1 MTITYAEAAELMKDP
16 VFIGRSEVACLK
28 YATYIQNEDP
38 GVPAHTSRLRWAL
51 AAINNATQAVT
62 QIMPVLIWDV
72 NVQAY
77 GAAITDP
84 DLQTAVETSV
94 NKFI

>member
-1 MTITYAEAAELMKDP
+1 MAITYAEAAELMKDP

-51 AAINNATQAVT
+51 ATINNATQSVA
-62 QIMPVLIWDV
+62 QIMPVLIWDD
-72 NVQAY
+72 NVQTDG
-77 GAAITDP
+77 GAIIDA

>member
-16 VFIGRSEVACLK
+16 AFNGRCEVACLK
-28 YATYIQNEDP
+28 YATYISNEDP
-38 GVPAHTSRLRWAL
+38 AVPAHNSRLRWAQST
-51 AAINNATQAVT
+51 INNATQAVA
-62 QIMPVLIWDV
+62 QIMPVLIWDG
-72 NVQAY
+72 NVQSA

-84 DLQTAVETSV
+84 DLQSSVEASV

>member
-1 MTITYAEAAELMKDP
+1 MPITYAEASELMRDAT
-16 VFIGRSEVACLK
+16 FIGRSEVACLK

-38 GVPAHTSRLRWAL
+38 GVPAHATRQRWAQ
-51 AAINNATQAVT
+51 ATVANPTQAVAV
-62 QIMPVLIWDV
+62 IMPVLIWDGE
-72 NVQAY
+72 VQEA

-84 DLQTAVETSV
+84 DLQSAVETSV